1 MDLLSLSAS
10 EGHVAVAGRAFSPGL
25 YWSFVVSDTAIAVA
39 CVAML
44 LGIAFFVRKRPD
56 AMLRSLALLF
66 SAFLCGV
73 VLTQLMDIWA
83 ISQSDYR
90 PRAVAKIFTAV
101 IGIATAVAMWRLIP
115 LGLQLPR
122 AQDMQAAIA
131 ELEREIGRRKSAEEH
146 GSDIE
151 RQLALTLASIEA
163 GLITTDVE
171 GNVVRLNEV
180 AERITGWTQIEA
192 AGKSYWEV
200 FNYLERP
207 DYADHN
213 AVQVALER
221 GFNVTTAH
229 RVTGVAR
236 DGRHT
241 AVEVNGALTLDDD
254 GGVRG
259 VLVVLKDASRAAS
272 AEDAVRRLAAIVE
285 SSSDAI
291 IGKTLEGRITSWN
304 AGAVHLF
311 GYTAEEA
318 IGKSIRMLLP
328 PDRIEEEMSI
338 LGNIVDGRVVP
349 AFDTVRLAK
358 GNRPVDISV
367 TISPI
372 RDSLGRIVGGS
383 KIARDISER
392 RRTLDVLSDSGARLR
407 FALEVGQIGDW
418 DLDLKTGHIRR
429 SIRHD
434 RIFGYADLQP
444 EWRIAT
450 FLSHVH
456 PDERADV
463 ALSYRRALLTGQDW
477 KAQCRVVWPDGSL
490 HWIDIQGSTRYETGN
505 PERMLGIVSDL
516 TDQKSAEAT
525 RLLTQKLEGEN
536 RQILEANRLKSQFL
550 ANMSH
555 ELRSPLN
562 AIIGFSDLLYTNKPP
577 IEAPKQHQFI
587 GHIRTSGHHLLQLI
601 NDVLDLS
608 KVESGKFEF
617 FPENVDLAAV
627 ITEVTTV
634 LFTQIQRKRLHVQV
648 DADRAATQ
656 AFIDPAR
663 LKQTLYNYLSN
674 AIKFTPE
681 NGHIVVRTRLER
693 PGFFRVEVED
703 SGIGIAEADLP
714 RLFVEFQQLDASYTK
729 RHQGTGLGLA
739 LTRRMVEAQGGSV
752 GVRSAPGKGSVFHL
766 ILPFST
772 KVMVDVGPVSPDGAL
787 AIGPQWLVIEDDPA
801 DQARIAGA
809 LTESGFQVDVA
820 SSVEQALTHAGRKGY
835 DALSLDLIGGSPGGL
850 DVLARL
856 REKDHGSGSSVA
868 GITIM
873 ARSGV
878 NAAFAVADVFVKPLR
893 AHEIVTALGR
903 HGLMHDPAIK
913 VMVIDDDPVALELMR
928 VTLEDHG
935 VPSVLFL
942 DGRTA
947 LDQLDREGPAAIILD
962 LLMPGL
968 DGFAVLDELR
978 SRSTWRDIP
987 VFIWTTMALSDSE
1000 YDLLAMS
1007 ASAILSKG
1015 GGGVDLLLE
1024 RLRRWRPLAAS
1035 TEESMR

>member
-1 MDLLSLSAS
+1 MDLSSAPAPS
-10 EGHVAVAGRAFSPGL
+10 GHFSAAGRIVSPAVYSSIVL
-25 YWSFVVSDTAIAVA
+25 SDAAIAVA
-39 CVAML
+39 CAAML
-44 LGIAFFVRKRPD
+44 LGIAYFVRKRPD

-66 SAFLCGV
+66 SAFIGGV
-73 VLTQLMDIWA
+73 MLSQVMDIWA
-83 ISQSDYR
+83 IWQSDYA
-90 PRAVAKIFTAV
+90 PRALAKIATAL
-101 IGIATAVAMWRLIP
+101 IGVATAVAMWRLIP
-115 LGLQLPR
+115 VGLQLPR
-122 AQDMQAAIA
+122 AQDLRAAIA
-131 ELEREIGRRKSAEEH
+131 ELEREIGRRNSAEEH
-146 GSDIE
+146 VSDVE
-151 RQLALTLASIEA
+151 RQLALTLASIDA
-163 GLITTDVE
+163 GLIVTDVE

-207 DYADHN
+207 DYADQN
-213 AVQVALER
+213 AVQIAMKREFTVK
-221 GFNVTTAH
+221 TSH
-229 RVTGVAR
+229 RVTGLSR

-241 AVEVNGALTLDDD
+241 ALEVNGGLALDDD
-254 GGVRG
+254 GVARG
-259 VLVVLKDASRAAS
+259 VLVVLKDASRAAN

-291 IGKTLEGRITSWN
+291 IGKTLDGRITSWN

-311 GYTAEEA
+311 GYTADEA
-318 IGKSIRMLLP
+318 IGQSVRMLLP
-328 PDRIEEEMSI
+328 PDRLEEEMSI
-338 LGNIVDGRVVP
+338 LSNIVHGRVVP

-358 GNRPVDISV
+358 GNRQIEVSV

-372 RDSLGRIVGGS
+372 RDSIGQIVGGS

-392 RRTLDVLSDSGARLR
+392 RRTLAALSDSSARLR
-407 FALEVGQIGDW
+407 FALEVAQIGDW
-418 DLDLKTGHIRR
+418 DLDLKTGNIRR

-434 RIFGYADLQP
+434 HIFGYAELQP
-444 EWRIAT
+444 EWSIAT
-450 FLSHVH
+450 FLTHVH

-463 ALSYRRALLTGQDW
+463 ALGYRRALLTGQDW

-490 HWIDIQGSTRYETGN
+490 HWIHIQGSMRYETGN
-505 PERMLGIVSDL
+505 PGRMLGIVSDL
-516 TDQKSAEAT
+516 TDQKAAEAT

-562 AIIGFSDLLYTNKPP
+562 AIIGFSDLLHANKPP
-577 IEAPKQHQFI
+577 IEAAKQHQYI

-617 FPENVDLAAV
+617 FPESVDLAAV
-627 ITEVTTV
+627 INEVTTV

-674 AIKFTPE
+674 AIKFTPD
-681 NGHIVVRTRLER
+681 NGNIVVRTRPDR

-703 SGIGIAEADLP
+703 SGIGIAEADIP

-752 GVRSAPGKGSVFHL
+752 GVRSVPGKGSIFHL
-766 ILPFST
+766 VLPFST
-772 KVMVDVGPVSPDGAL
+772 RAPVDDEPDREEGPAAVGT
-787 AIGPQWLVIEDDPA
+787 QWLVVEDDPA

-809 LTESGFQVDVA
+809 LTDSGFQVDVA
-820 SSVEQALTHAGRKGY
+820 SSVEQALTHASRKGY
-835 DALSLDLIGGSPGGL
+835 DALSLDLMSGSPGGL
-850 DVLARL
+850 DVLAKL
-856 REKDHGSGSSVA
+856 REKEHGSGSSVA
-868 GITIM
+868 AITIQG
-873 ARSGV
+873 RSGG

-893 AHEIVTALGR
+893 ADEIVTALSR
-903 HGLMHDPAIK
+903 FGLMHHPEVK
-913 VMVIDDDPVALELMR
+913 VMVIDDDPAALDLMR

-935 VPSVLFL
+935 VSCASFL
-942 DGRTA
+942 DGRVA
-947 LDQLDREGPAAIILD
+947 LDQLDREAPAAIILD

-978 SRSTWRDIP
+978 SRPVWRDIP
-987 VFIWTTMALSDSE
+987 VFVWTTMALSDSE

-1007 ASAILSKG
+1007 AAAILSKG
-1015 GGGVDLLLE
+1015 GGGVDVLLE

-1035 TEESMR
+1035 TEESTR